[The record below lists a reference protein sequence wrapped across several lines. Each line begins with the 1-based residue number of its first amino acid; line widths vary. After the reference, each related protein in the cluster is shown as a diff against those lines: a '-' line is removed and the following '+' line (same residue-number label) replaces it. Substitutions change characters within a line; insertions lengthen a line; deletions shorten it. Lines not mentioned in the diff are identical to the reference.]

1 MTDQLLL
8 SPHLILLIFQ
18 NLLRRVRPK
27 CNLTNVVMPKIF
39 KTFEMRFEFIVRDID
54 KYYLFGRDINLG
66 YLLFPVYFM

>member
-1 MTDQLLL
+1 
-8 SPHLILLIFQ
+8 
-18 NLLRRVRPK
+18 
-27 CNLTNVVMPKIF
+27 MPKIF